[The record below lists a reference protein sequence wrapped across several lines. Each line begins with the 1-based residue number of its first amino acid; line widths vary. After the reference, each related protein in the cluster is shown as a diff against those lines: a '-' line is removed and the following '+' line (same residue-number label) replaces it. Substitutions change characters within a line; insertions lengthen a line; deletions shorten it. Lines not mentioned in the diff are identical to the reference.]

1 MGDSF
6 QKAFCAVIALATSC
20 IAVELIPVS
29 RQAAYWNRCLDN
41 TITWANES
49 KKLSNWDQKAKESLA
64 VGVCNGAVYESKLKT
79 N

>member
-1 MGDSF
+1 MADSL
-6 QKAFCAVIALATSC
+6 QKAFIGVIALATSC

-41 TITWANES
+41 TVSWVKESPGLKGWSNE
-49 KKLSNWDQKAKESLA
+49 AKESLA
-64 VGVCNGAVYESKLKT
+64 IGVCNGAVFESKLKT

>member
-6 QKAFCAVIALATSC
+6 QKAFCAVIALSTSC

-41 TITWANES
+41 TITWANDS
-49 KKLSNWDQKAKESLA
+49 KELSNWDQKAKEALA